1 MSPVATKDYKSPSPR
16 SSGRSGSSM
25 LVGIVIGLVVGLAI
39 ALGVAIYLFK
49 MPEPFKPV
57 DQARKLEP
65 IPPPKPPAAQKSP
78 SSTPENAGKPD
89 AAGAAPGKS
98 DFDFYGILAGKEQ
111 QVKESEVPRAAD
123 TRPEGGKPAGAY
135 FLQVGAF
142 QNAADAD
149 NLKAKLALAG
159 FEAQIQTAVLADDK
173 TWHRVRLGPYQSVES
188 MEPVKARL
196 KENHMEAS
204 LIKVQEKRAP

>member
-1 MSPVATKDYKSPSPR
+1 MSLVATKDYKSPSPR

-57 DQARKLEP
+57 EQARELKP

-78 SSTPENAGKPD
+78 SATPEDAGKSD

-111 QVKESEVPRAAD
+111 PVKESEVPRAAD
-123 TRPEGGKPAGAY
+123 ARPDGGKPAGTY

-159 FEAQIQTAVLADDK
+159 FEAQIQTAVLPDDK
-173 TWHRVRLGPYQSVES
+173 TWHRVRLGPFQSVES